1 MIGTP
6 GQGATDGMRFIQLYL
21 GLPLAMVILGVTIV
35 GPHAGDLIAEFVLA
49 MKNGLGLKKILGT
62 IHIYPT
68 LAEANKFAAGEWQ
81 KAHISQRLIAIS
93 ARLLRWMRG

>member
-1 MIGTP
+1 M
-6 GQGATDGMRFIQLYL
+6 
-21 GLPLAMVILGVTIV
+21 V
-35 GPHAGDLIAEFVLA
+35 GPHTGDLITEFVIA
-49 MKNGLGLKKILGT
+49 MKSGLGLKKILGT

-81 KAHISQRLIAIS
+81 KAHISPRLITIS